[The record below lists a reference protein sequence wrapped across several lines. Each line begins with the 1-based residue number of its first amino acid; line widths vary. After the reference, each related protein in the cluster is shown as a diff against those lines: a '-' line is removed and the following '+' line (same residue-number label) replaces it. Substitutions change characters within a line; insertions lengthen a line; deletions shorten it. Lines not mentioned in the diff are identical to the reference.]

1 MARIYNRKAPKQ
13 AANLTINSHLLKAA
27 RESSVNVSAE
37 MEDALAYK
45 VGATKGKA
53 WLRDN
58 ADAIAAYNE
67 FVTEHGAYSNG
78 SRSF

>member
-1 MARIYNRKAPKQ
+1 MVRIYNRKALKQ
-13 AANLTINSHLLKAA
+13 AANLSINSDLLKAA
-27 RESSVNVSAE
+27 RESGVNLSAV

-45 VGATKGKA
+45 VAATKREA

-58 ADAIAAYNE
+58 ADAIASYNE
-67 FVTEHGAYSNG
+67 FVTEHGVYSDG